1 MRKYRLVGTAST
13 CAPANGIIPICLIR
27 ALPRS
32 HLFQKSGGRQI
43 LYFDFHPFD
52 EIFGS
57 VLYND
62 DPANR
67 SDRKKG
73 KPEQQ
78 TEITHVAEIV
88 LSFEFWVLRFECT
101 RTGDD
106 SKPKLKTQNF

>member
-1 MRKYRLVGTAST
+1 LPGSRL
-13 CAPANGIIPICLIR
+13 
-27 ALPRS
+27 
-32 HLFQKSGGRQI
+32 FEKSGGRQI

-78 TEITHVAEIV
+78 TEITHVTKIV
-88 LSFEFWVLRFECT
+88 LSFGFCVLNVRGRAMT
-101 RTGDD
+101 
-106 SKPKLKTQNF
+106 PNAKLKTQNSKLKTFKSWPRRGQDTRLSP

>member
-1 MRKYRLVGTAST
+1 
-13 CAPANGIIPICLIR
+13 
-27 ALPRS
+27 LPRS
-32 HLFQKSGGRQI
+32 HLFEKSEGRQI

-78 TEITHVAEIV
+78 TEITHVTKIV
-88 LSFEFWVLRFECT
+88 LGFGVLGFGFGVIARP
-101 RTGDD
+101 RTF
-106 SKPKLKTQNF
+106 KTQNPKLKTQNSKL